1 MIKFELSGFYC
12 GVSTRDS
19 YLLLDDV
26 LDFCIL
32 IYLYDASLASRPLA
46 TYILNKCTF
55 NSVLLIRVNDRLKGQ
70 CNVGSVRFERHFI
83 EFQLATL
90 FNTLS
95 DSIWRACVL

>member
-1 MIKFELSGFYC
+1 MAATLLNRLELHYMIKCELSGFYC

-46 TYILNKCTF
+46 TYILN
-55 NSVLLIRVNDRLKGQ
+55 
-70 CNVGSVRFERHFI
+70 
-83 EFQLATL
+83 
-90 FNTLS
+90 
-95 DSIWRACVL
+95 